1 MSNKKILA
9 LFDVDDTL
17 TAPRKSVTP
26 EMKEFI
32 GQLRTKVTVGVVGGS
47 DLVKQKEQLGNT
59 IIQDVDYSFSENGL
73 VAYKSGVLI
82 GKEVRLLSGITYGQ
96 TCLTCCAVCRRSI
109 PSSVRRTSKPWLIS
123 LLDTLQIWTFLSRG
137 TFSGRLL
144 SKTVVTTVSLHR
156 GTFIEFRSGMLNI
169 SPIGRNCSQTERD
182 EYEKFDLVRTYAC

>member
-1 MSNKKILA
+1 MHHRPRLSFKTNCELTKTEHIFNINKTATMSNKKILA

-96 TCLTCCAVCRRSI
+96 TSLTCCAVCRRSI

-144 SKTVVTTVSLHR
+144 SKTVVTNRFVAQR
-156 GTFIEFRSGMLNI
+156 NI
-169 SPIGRNCSQTERD
+169 
-182 EYEKFDLVRTYAC
+182 Y